1 MITACYERVSTEL
14 QNHSSQH
21 SVLVDYCAREN
32 LKEIIYFKDIAGGT
46 KLRPELNK
54 LITKVKEGSI
64 KKVICYKLDRLGRSL
79 SDLLSTIDIFNKFG
93 CTFISVSDGINT
105 STDSPFGKLQL
116 GILGSISEFER
127 GLTRD
132 RVLAGLAAAR
142 AQGRVGGR
150 PPVLQ
155 SIKDR
160 AIEMLREGRHPKTI
174 SLEVGT
180 SVASVYKLK
189 KQLAL
194 VA

>member
-1 MITACYERVSTEL
+1 MRVSTDS

-21 SVLVDYCAREN
+21 SALVDYCAREN
-32 LKEIIYFKDIAGGT
+32 LKEIIFFKDVAGGT

-127 GLTRD
+127 GLTQE
-132 RVLAGLAAAR
+132 RVMAGLAAAR
-142 AQGRVGGR
+142 AQGRVGETR
-150 PPVLQ
+150 V
-155 SIKDR
+155 
-160 AIEMLREGRHPKTI
+160 T
-174 SLEVGT
+174 
-180 SVASVYKLK
+180 ASN
-189 KQLAL
+189 
-194 VA
+194 

>member
-1 MITACYERVSTEL
+1 MITACYLRVSTES

-21 SVLVDYCAREN
+21 SALVDYCAREN
-32 LKEIIYFKDIAGGT
+32 LKEIIYFKDVAGGT

-116 GILGSISEFER
+116 GILGSIAEFER
-127 GLTRD
+127 GLIRE
-132 RVLAGLAAAR
+132 RVMAGLAAAR
-142 AQGRVGGR
+142 AQGKVGGR
-150 PPVLQ
+150 PGLPQ
-155 SIKDR
+155 ATKDR
-160 AIEMLREGRHPKTI
+160 MRQMLSSGTHPKVI
-174 SLEVGT
+174 SNDVGT

-194 VA
+194 LS

>member
-1 MITACYERVSTEL
+1 MITACYLRVSTES

-21 SVLVDYCAREN
+21 SALVDYCAREN
-32 LKEIIYFKDIAGGT
+32 LKEIIYFKDVAGGT
-46 KLRPELNK
+46 KLRPALNK

-127 GLTRD
+127 GLIRE
-132 RVLAGLAAAR
+132 RVMAGLAAAR
-142 AQGRVGGR
+142 AQGKVGGR
-150 PPVLQ
+150 PSLPQ
-155 SIKDR
+155 ATKDR
-160 AIEMLREGRHPKTI
+160 MRHMLAEGFKERMI
-174 SLEVGT
+174 ASECGV
-180 SVASVYKLK
+180 SVASVYKMK
-189 KQLAL
+189 KLAL